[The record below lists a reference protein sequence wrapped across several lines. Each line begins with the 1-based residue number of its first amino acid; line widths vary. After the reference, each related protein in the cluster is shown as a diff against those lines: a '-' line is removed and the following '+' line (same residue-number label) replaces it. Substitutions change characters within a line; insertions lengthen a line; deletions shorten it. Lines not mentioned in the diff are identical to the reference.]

1 MHSKKMNDDTLLWRM
16 KRPFQITVLRSED
29 APTPFVPGAAQP
41 GVSAPSPRP
50 VFGTAQQGVS
60 APLPSASRLR
70 SVAAYMPLAES
81 TFRLRVRVDRGV
93 GLTVRGG
100 G

>member
-1 MHSKKMNDDTLLWRM
+1 MKDALASIEEGRTLLWRM
-16 KRPFQITVLRSED
+16 KRPFQITRLRSED
-29 APTPFVPGAAQP
+29 APTPSVAGAAQP
-41 GVSAPSPRP
+41 
-50 VFGTAQQGVS
+50 GVS

-70 SVAAYMPLAES
+70 SVAAYILSAES